1 MKKKY
6 TKPRLSVEI
15 FSLTQSIA
23 RDCSGSGALG
33 DGTTATDP
41 SQCVWNLGNGM
52 SIFVAIANCTIDGDG
67 GEFGCYNNPGEG
79 NYAFRS

>member
-1 MKKKY
+1 MKEKY
-6 TKPRLSVEI
+6 TKPLFHVEI
-15 FSLTQSIA
+15 FSLAQSIA
-23 RDCSGSGALG
+23 RDCSGSGELG

-41 SQCVWNLGNGM
+41 NECVWEFGDGVSLF
-52 SIFVAIANCTIDGDG
+52 IAIANCTIDGDG